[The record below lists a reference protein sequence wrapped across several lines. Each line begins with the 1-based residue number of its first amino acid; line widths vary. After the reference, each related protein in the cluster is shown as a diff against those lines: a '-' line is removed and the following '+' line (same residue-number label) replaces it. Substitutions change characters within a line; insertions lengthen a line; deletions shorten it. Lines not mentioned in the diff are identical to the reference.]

1 MYVCITES
9 LCCTAVID
17 TIVNQLYFSFLKR
30 LSFYDV
36 FKQRKV
42 FGSNILESQG
52 IAKPEKWGKGYQGV
66 CLQKA
71 LRQPPQRSK
80 KKWKI
85 K

>member
-52 IAKPEKWGKGYQGV
+52 LAKPEKWGMG
-66 CLQKA
+66 
-71 LRQPPQRSK
+71 
-80 KKWKI
+80 
-85 K
+85 

>member
-52 IAKPEKWGKGYQGV
+52 IAKPEKWGMG
-66 CLQKA
+66 
-71 LRQPPQRSK
+71 
-80 KKWKI
+80 
-85 K
+85 